1 MILLVA
7 ALLSVTSFQEPAK
20 SGIQVSDGADAVKLG
35 DTPASFKSDAS
46 VSNGRI
52 TLVVPKSGTG
62 AELRVGAATR
72 AVLHL
77 SGVAKLDH
85 VAIVESGKGSAT
97 LEIGGKG
104 PKGAASARLKVKK
117 GDVTVE
123 VQPGEGADKL
133 RVDCPSRFIVLP
145 DFFAD
150 DIVIDAR
157 KLPPASVEI
166 PSENFLLQLAGKGE
180 AIVMSVFENK
190 EQDVRL
196 SLSGTGAERV
206 A

>member
-1 MILLVA
+1 
-7 ALLSVTSFQEPAK
+7 
-20 SGIQVSDGADAVKLG
+20 
-35 DTPASFKSDAS
+35 FKGDAS

-52 TLVVPKSGTG
+52 TLVIPRSGG
-62 AELRVGAATR
+62 AAELRSGEIVRAKLSLVGAA
-72 AVLHL
+72 
-77 SGVAKLDH
+77 KFDH
-85 VAIVESGKGSAT
+85 VALIEHG
-97 LEIGGKG
+97 
-104 PKGAASARLKVKK
+104 KGAAAVEVSAQGATVRFKLKK

-123 VQPGEGADKL
+123 AQPGEKAGKL
-133 RVDCPSRFIVLP
+133 RVECPSRFIVLP

-157 KLPPASVEI
+157 KITAAAAEI

-196 SLSGTGAERV
+196 SLLGTGDDRV
-206 A
+206 ASASEIEFGKNRK